1 MDEKKSNPF
10 TPVFG
15 QIPLHMAGREDIL
28 EEMDEAFAS
37 NGQDPNLTS
46 IIVGTR
52 GTGKTALLSLLSKE
66 AESQGWVAVNVT
78 ALPGMLENVYEQ
90 AVKHCAHLIDSSSTK
105 THLTGITVGGF
116 GVEWTN
122 SQPAQGTWRTRM
134 EALLDLLAPTGAG
147 LLICV
152 DEVDPELDEMAELAA
167 TYQHFLRDGRKVSLL
182 MAGIPS
188 HVLSLLSSK
197 ESSFLRR
204 ACQHRLG
211 RLANYEVEQAF
222 ESTMADGGKTL
233 DNDALELAVKNID
246 GFPFM
251 IQLLGYR
258 CWNVAGKKS
267 NLTIEDIQKG
277 TVRAQRELRERVYD
291 TVYQEL
297 SQGDRDFLVAMLEDK
312 EKSALSDLRE
322 RLGKNPQQLSY
333 QKKRLISQG
342 LVRDENRGFVAFDM
356 PGLREYL
363 ADQL

>member
-46 IIVGTR
+46 IIVGAR

-167 TYQHFLRDGRKVSLL
+167 TYQHFMREGHKVSLL
-182 MAGIPS
+182 MAGLSS

-211 RLANYEVEQAF
+211 RLAN
-222 ESTMADGGKTL
+222 
-233 DNDALELAVKNID
+233 
-246 GFPFM
+246 
-251 IQLLGYR
+251 
-258 CWNVAGKKS
+258 
-267 NLTIEDIQKG
+267 
-277 TVRAQRELRERVYD
+277 
-291 TVYQEL
+291 
-297 SQGDRDFLVAMLEDK
+297 
-312 EKSALSDLRE
+312 
-322 RLGKNPQQLSY
+322 
-333 QKKRLISQG
+333 
-342 LVRDENRGFVAFDM
+342 
-356 PGLREYL
+356 
-363 ADQL
+363 